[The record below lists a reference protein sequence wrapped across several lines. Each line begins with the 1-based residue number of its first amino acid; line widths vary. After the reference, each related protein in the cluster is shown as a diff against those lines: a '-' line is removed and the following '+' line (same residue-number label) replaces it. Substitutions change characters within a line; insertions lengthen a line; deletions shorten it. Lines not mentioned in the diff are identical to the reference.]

1 MAKNEEKVVGL
12 HALVEEMNKNLG
24 AGTMI
29 SFEDGSQ
36 DVKVVGSG
44 SIALDMALGGGYPL
58 GRIVEIYGPESSG
71 KTTLSIEAIR
81 EVQHLGKAALFLDL
95 ENAFDPAYAKALG
108 VSFDKDK
115 WIFSQPD
122 CGEDAFT
129 ILDKFV
135 SHPDIGIIVVDSIAA
150 MTPRAEMEGEF
161 GESKMGLH
169 ARMMSQGCRKL
180 VGKIK
185 KSNTLVIFINQIRD
199 KIGVMFGNPETTPG
213 GNAMKFYASQR
224 LRVGKA
230 QGNKDKA
237 GEFTTNIVTVKITK
251 NKIAVPHRK
260 AVFHIRYGEGIDTF
274 METLELAVEL
284 GIVKKGGSWYSYGEV
299 KLGQGADAVR
309 DILADNPE
317 LYEEIYNKVVDEINA
332 E

>member
-1 MAKNEEKVVGL
+1 MAKNEEKVIGL
-12 HALVEEMNKNLG
+12 YALVEEMNKNLG

-36 DVKVVGSG
+36 DVHVVSSG
-44 SIALDMALGGGYPL
+44 SLTLNNALGGGYPL
-58 GRIVEIYGPESSG
+58 GRMVELYGPESSG
-71 KTTLSIEAIR
+71 KTTLAIEAIR
-81 EVQHLGKAALFLDL
+81 EVQAIGKAALFLDL
-95 ENAFDPAYAKALG
+95 ENAFDPSYAKALG

-129 ILDKFV
+129 IVDKFV
-135 SHPDIGIIVVDSIAA
+135 GHPDIGIIVIDSIAA

-185 KSNTLVIFINQIRD
+185 KSNTLVIFINQTRD
-199 KIGVMFGNPETTPG
+199 KIGVMFGSPEVTTG

-224 LRVGKA
+224 LRVSRA
-230 QGNKDKA
+230 QGNKDKQ
-237 GEFTTNIVTVKITK
+237 GELTTNIVTVSVVK
-251 NKIAVPHRK
+251 NKIAPPHRK
-260 AVFHIRYGEGIDTF
+260 AIFHIRYGEGIDTY
-274 METLELAVEL
+274 METLEFAVEL
-284 GIVKKGGSWYSYGEV
+284 DIIKKGGSWYSYGDV
-299 KLGQGADAVR
+299 KLGQGADSVR
-309 DILADNPE
+309 ELLVDNPE
-317 LYEEIYNKVVDEINA
+317 LYEEIYDKVVQAIEGI
-332 E
+332 